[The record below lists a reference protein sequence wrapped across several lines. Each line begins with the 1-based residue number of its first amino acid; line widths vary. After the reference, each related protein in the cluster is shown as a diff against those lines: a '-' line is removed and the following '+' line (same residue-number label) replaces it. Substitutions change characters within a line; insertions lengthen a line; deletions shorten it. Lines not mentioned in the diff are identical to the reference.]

1 MRKADPGVGSACR
14 RCGWCGATGG
24 AWRSGR
30 AWALGSGPG
39 WAPPRPEPHRWRPG
53 AGSVRR
59 PDPPPP
65 LVRPAGWV
73 RRHPPAHRAGSPRAG
88 SRRTGRHGGP
98 DNEAEGCLL
107 QTQWQGDQ
115 VAQDAGQ
122 DVPRRRQE
130 PPQQP
135 ADQMTAGEGPDRLY
149 GHPLGVQQRTG
160 DHPQRANAGLDLQ
173 PGGAG
178 ARIAA
183 VRSRR
188 AGVRGPRR
196 RRRGLPASGLGGRVV
211 SGSDCRH
218 GRSRLSRP
226 GAISRSLGQDSPAVG
241 TQSASQSGSSP
252 QQAQP
257 GEARTINNQRVSR
270 DGTAGQRVSGA
281 GDTPGYC
288 SAWNIQCVFSS
299 SAMIAIKRSWVT
311 GSADS
316 VASIRSRN
324 RVIIGARLDTT

>member
-30 AWALGSGPG
+30 AWSLGSGPG

-226 GAISRSLGQDSPAVG
+226 AAASGRTPPPSAPSPRASPDRVRSRLSREKPEPSTTNGSAVTEPQVRGSQAPATRPATARPG
-241 TQSASQSGSSP
+241 TSSASFP
-252 QQAQP
+252 
-257 GEARTINNQRVSR
+257 ARR
-270 DGTAGQRVSGA
+270 
-281 GDTPGYC
+281 
-288 SAWNIQCVFSS
+288 
-299 SAMIAIKRSWVT
+299 
-311 GSADS
+311 
-316 VASIRSRN
+316 
-324 RVIIGARLDTT
+324 